1 MIELKVTV
9 DAPELSAAINHLAEA
24 IESKGTDV
32 PAAPAKNSRSKK
44 AAAKTAPDAPAAS
57 APAPSEPV
65 TPPTPVEQP
74 PVAMHQPAPVQT
86 PVAAPAQQP
95 APAAPVAA
103 PMMPQP
109 VATATPVMTPP
120 AAPVTQQF
128 IPQPTAAPAPAP
140 TAPAQPQQSSVTLEQ
155 IINAA
160 MPLMNSNPAFA
171 MQLQSILA
179 KYGVQAVTQIPKE
192 FLPNVAA
199 DLAALGAKF

>member
-24 IESKGTDV
+24 IESKGADA

-44 AAAKTAPDAPAAS
+44 AAAKTAPDAPAVS

-74 PVAMHQPAPVQT
+74 PVTVQPAQT
-86 PVAAPAQQP
+86 PAITPAQQP

-120 AAPVTQQF
+120 AAPVAQQF
-128 IPQPTAAPAPAP
+128 IPQPTAAPAPI
-140 TAPAQPQQSSVTLEQ
+140 APAQPQQSSVTLEQ

-171 MQLQSILA
+171 MQLQGILA

-192 FLPNVAA
+192 YLPNVAA

>member
-24 IESKGTDV
+24 IESKGADA
-32 PAAPAKNSRSKK
+32 PAAPAKSSRSKK

-65 TPPTPVEQP
+65 TPPTPVEQS
-74 PVAMHQPAPVQT
+74 PVTVQPAQT
-86 PVAAPAQQP
+86 PVITPAPQP
-95 APAAPVAA
+95 AHAAPVAA

-120 AAPVTQQF
+120 AAPVAQQF
-128 IPQPTAAPAPAP
+128 IPQPTTTPAPA
-140 TAPAQPQQSSVTLEQ
+140 APAQPQQSSVTLEQ

-171 MQLQSILA
+171 MQLQGILA

-192 FLPNVAA
+192 YLPNVAA

>member
-24 IESKGTDV
+24 IESKGTDA

-44 AAAKTAPDAPAAS
+44 AAAKIAPDAPAVS

-74 PVAMHQPAPVQT
+74 PVTVQPAQT
-86 PVAAPAQQP
+86 PVITPAQQP

-120 AAPVTQQF
+120 AAPVAQQF
-128 IPQPTAAPAPAP
+128 IPQPTAAPAPA
-140 TAPAQPQQSSVTLEQ
+140 APAQPQQSSVTLEQ

-171 MQLQSILA
+171 MQLQGILA

>member
-24 IESKGTDV
+24 IESKGTDI

-44 AAAKTAPDAPAAS
+44 AAAKTAPDAPAAY

-74 PVAMHQPAPVQT
+74 PVTVQPAQT
-86 PVAAPAQQP
+86 PVITPAQQP
-95 APAAPVAA
+95 APAAPMATPV
-103 PMMPQP
+103 MPQP

-120 AAPVTQQF
+120 AAPVAQQF
-128 IPQPTAAPAPAP
+128 IPQPTAAPAPA
-140 TAPAQPQQSSVTLEQ
+140 APAQPQQSSVTLEQ

-171 MQLQSILA
+171 MQLQGILA

-192 FLPNVAA
+192 YLPNVAA

>member
-24 IESKGTDV
+24 IESKGADA
-32 PAAPAKNSRSKK
+32 PAAPAKSSRSKK

-65 TPPTPVEQP
+65 TPPTPVEQS
-74 PVAMHQPAPVQT
+74 PVTVQPAQT
-86 PVAAPAQQP
+86 PVITPAPQP
-95 APAAPVAA
+95 APAAPVAT

-120 AAPVTQQF
+120 AAPVSQQF
-128 IPQPTAAPAPAP
+128 IPQPTTTPAPA
-140 TAPAQPQQSSVTLEQ
+140 APAQPQQSSVTLEQ

-171 MQLQSILA
+171 MQLQGILA

-192 FLPNVAA
+192 FLPNVAT

>member
-24 IESKGTDV
+24 IESKGTDA

-57 APAPSEPV
+57 ASAPSEPV
-65 TPPTPVEQP
+65 AAPASIEQP
-74 PVAMHQPAPVQT
+74 AVTSQPVQT
-86 PVAAPAQQP
+86 PAITPAQQP
-95 APAAPVAA
+95 TPAAPMATPV
-103 PMMPQP
+103 MPQP

-120 AAPVTQQF
+120 AAPVSQQF
-128 IPQPTAAPAPAP
+128 IPQPTTTPAPAP
-140 TAPAQPQQSSVTLEQ
+140 VAPAQPQQSSVTLEQ

-171 MQLQSILA
+171 MQLQGILA

>member
-24 IESKGTDV
+24 IESKGADA
-32 PAAPAKNSRSKK
+32 PAAPAKSSRSKK

-65 TPPTPVEQP
+65 TPPTPVEQS
-74 PVAMHQPAPVQT
+74 PVTVQPAQT
-86 PVAAPAQQP
+86 PVITPAPQP

-109 VATATPVMTPP
+109 VATATPLMTPP
-120 AAPVTQQF
+120 AAPVAQQF
-128 IPQPTAAPAPAP
+128 IPQPTTTPAPA
-140 TAPAQPQQSSVTLEQ
+140 APAQPQQSSVTLEQ

-171 MQLQSILA
+171 MQLQGILA

-192 FLPNVAA
+192 YLPNVAA

>member
-24 IESKGTDV
+24 IESKSSDA
-32 PAAPAKNSRSKK
+32 PAAPAKNSRGKK
-44 AAAKTAPDAPAAS
+44 AAAKTAPDAPAVS

-65 TPPTPVEQP
+65 TPPATVEQP
-74 PVAMHQPAPVQT
+74 
-86 PVAAPAQQP
+86 
-95 APAAPVAA
+95 PVAA

-128 IPQPTAAPAPAP
+128 IPQPAAAPAPAP
-140 TAPAQPQQSSVTLEQ
+140 VAPAQPQQSGVTLEQ

-171 MQLQSILA
+171 MQLQGILA

-192 FLPNVAA
+192 YLPNVAA

>member
-24 IESKGTDV
+24 IESKGTDA

-65 TPPTPVEQP
+65 AAPASIEQP
-74 PVAMHQPAPVQT
+74 AVTSQPVQT
-86 PVAAPAQQP
+86 PVITPAQQP
-95 APAAPVAA
+95 TPAAPMATPV
-103 PMMPQP
+103 MPQP

-120 AAPVTQQF
+120 AAA
-128 IPQPTAAPAPAP
+128 PTPAPV
-140 TAPAQPQQSSVTLEQ
+140 APAQPQQSSVTLEQ

-171 MQLQSILA
+171 MQLQGILA

-192 FLPNVAA
+192 YLPNVAA

>member
-24 IESKGTDV
+24 IESKGTDA

-65 TPPTPVEQP
+65 AAPASIEQP
-74 PVAMHQPAPVQT
+74 AVTSQPVQT
-86 PVAAPAQQP
+86 PVITPAQQP
-95 APAAPVAA
+95 TPAAPMATPV
-103 PMMPQP
+103 MPQP
-109 VATATPVMTPP
+109 VAMATPVMTPP

-128 IPQPTAAPAPAP
+128 IPQPAAAPTPAP
-140 TAPAQPQQSSVTLEQ
+140 VAPAQPQQSSVTLEQ

-171 MQLQSILA
+171 MQLQGILA

>member
-24 IESKGTDV
+24 IESKGTDA

-65 TPPTPVEQP
+65 TAPASIEQP
-74 PVAMHQPAPVQT
+74 AVTSQPVQT
-86 PVAAPAQQP
+86 PVITPAQQP
-95 APAAPVAA
+95 TPAAPMATPV
-103 PMMPQP
+103 MPQP

-120 AAPVTQQF
+120 AAPVAQQF

>member
-24 IESKGTDV
+24 IESKGADA
-32 PAAPAKNSRSKK
+32 PAAPAKSSRSKK

-65 TPPTPVEQP
+65 TPPTPVEQS
-74 PVAMHQPAPVQT
+74 PVTVQPAQT
-86 PVAAPAQQP
+86 PVITPAPQP

-120 AAPVTQQF
+120 AAPVSQQF
-128 IPQPTAAPAPAP
+128 IPQPTTTPAPA
-140 TAPAQPQQSSVTLEQ
+140 APAQPQQSSVTLEQ

-171 MQLQSILA
+171 MQLQGILA

-192 FLPNVAA
+192 FLPNVAT

>member
-24 IESKGTDV
+24 IESKGADA

-65 TPPTPVEQP
+65 TPQTPVEQS
-74 PVAMHQPAPVQT
+74 PVTVQPAQT
-86 PVAAPAQQP
+86 PVITPAPQP

-120 AAPVTQQF
+120 AAPVAQQF
-128 IPQPTAAPAPAP
+128 IPQPTTTPAPA
-140 TAPAQPQQSSVTLEQ
+140 APAQPQQSSVTLEQ

-171 MQLQSILA
+171 MQLQGILA

>member
-24 IESKGTDV
+24 IESKGADA

-44 AAAKTAPDAPAAS
+44 AAAKTAPDAPAVS

-74 PVAMHQPAPVQT
+74 PVTVQPSQT
-86 PVAAPAQQP
+86 PVITPAQQP

-109 VATATPVMTPP
+109 VATATPVITPP
-120 AAPVTQQF
+120 AAPVAQQF
-128 IPQPTAAPAPAP
+128 IPQPTAAPAPA
-140 TAPAQPQQSSVTLEQ
+140 APAQPQQSSVTLEQ

-171 MQLQSILA
+171 MQLQGILA

-192 FLPNVAA
+192 YLPNVAA

>member
-65 TPPTPVEQP
+65 TPPTPVEHP
-74 PVAMHQPAPVQT
+74 PVTVQPAQT
-86 PVAAPAQQP
+86 PVITPAQQP

-120 AAPVTQQF
+120 AAPVAQQF

-140 TAPAQPQQSSVTLEQ
+140 VVPAQSQQSSVTLEQ

-171 MQLQSILA
+171 MQLQGILA

>member
-44 AAAKTAPDAPAAS
+44 AAAKTAPDAPAVS

-65 TPPTPVEQP
+65 TPPTPVEHP
-74 PVAMHQPAPVQT
+74 PVTVQPVQT

-120 AAPVTQQF
+120 AAPVAQQF
-128 IPQPTAAPAPAP
+128 IPQPTTAPSPAPV
-140 TAPAQPQQSSVTLEQ
+140 APAQPQQSSVTLEQ

-171 MQLQSILA
+171 MQLQGILA

>member
-24 IESKGTDV
+24 IESKGTDA

-44 AAAKTAPDAPAAS
+44 AAAKTAPDVPAVS

-74 PVAMHQPAPVQT
+74 PVTVQPVQAT
-86 PVAAPAQQP
+86 VINPAQQP

-120 AAPVTQQF
+120 AAPVAQQF
-128 IPQPTAAPAPAP
+128 IPQPTAAPAPA
-140 TAPAQPQQSSVTLEQ
+140 APAQPQQSSVTLEQ

-171 MQLQSILA
+171 MQLQGILA

-192 FLPNVAA
+192 YLPNVAA

>member
-24 IESKGTDV
+24 IESKGADA
-32 PAAPAKNSRSKK
+32 PAAPAKSSRSKK

-65 TPPTPVEQP
+65 TPPTPVEQS
-74 PVAMHQPAPVQT
+74 PVTVQPAQT
-86 PVAAPAQQP
+86 PVITPAPQP

-120 AAPVTQQF
+120 AAPVAQQF
-128 IPQPTAAPAPAP
+128 IPQPTTTPAPA
-140 TAPAQPQQSSVTLEQ
+140 APAQPQQSSVTLEQ

-171 MQLQSILA
+171 MQLQGILA

>member
-24 IESKGTDV
+24 IESKGADA
-32 PAAPAKNSRSKK
+32 PAAPAKSSRSKK

-65 TPPTPVEQP
+65 TPPTPVEQS
-74 PVAMHQPAPVQT
+74 PVTVQPAQT
-86 PVAAPAQQP
+86 PVITPAPQP

-109 VATATPVMTPP
+109 VATATSVMTPP
-120 AAPVTQQF
+120 AAPVAQQF
-128 IPQPTAAPAPAP
+128 IPQPTTTPAPA
-140 TAPAQPQQSSVTLEQ
+140 ASAQPQQSSVTLEQ

-171 MQLQSILA
+171 MQLQGILA

-192 FLPNVAA
+192 YLPNVAA

>member
-24 IESKGTDV
+24 IESKGADT
-32 PAAPAKNSRSKK
+32 PAAPAKNSRGKK
-44 AAAKTAPDAPAAS
+44 AAAKTAPDAPAVS
-57 APAPSEPV
+57 VPAPSEPV

-74 PVAMHQPAPVQT
+74 PVTVQPVQAT
-86 PVAAPAQQP
+86 VINPAQQP

-120 AAPVTQQF
+120 AAPVAQQF

-140 TAPAQPQQSSVTLEQ
+140 TTPAQPQQSSVTLEQ